1 MTRTTN
7 ISPKTII
14 HSNQNFSSYL
24 KKKKKVS
31 IFENEANLEL
41 NHQALILLSPSSV
54 KMSFS

>member
-7 ISPKTII
+7 ISSKTII

-24 KKKKKVS
+24 KKNVR

>member
-7 ISPKTII
+7 LSAKAII

-24 KKKKKVS
+24 KKKKKKKVS

-41 NHQALILLSPSSV
+41 NHQVLINITITVLC
-54 KMSFS
+54 